1 MKIEMDTSGFKKY
14 RMALGNAAVE
24 AHTKAALSEAVAL
37 ALRKV
42 KERTPVRSGTLRR
55 EWKVTDITKEGDN
68 WVVTLYNDT
77 KYALYV
83 EYGHRT
89 RLNRKTGER
98 HWVEGQFM
106 MKISCDE
113 VKADMNHIVQKHVM
127 AMLAE
132 MGFK

>member
-55 EWKVTDITKEGDN
+55 EWKVTDIAKEGDN

-77 KYALYV
+77 KYAPYV

>member
-24 AHTKAALSEAVAL
+24 VHTKAALSEAVAL

-77 KYALYV
+77 KYAPYV

>member
-42 KERTPVRSGTLRR
+42 KERTPIRSGTLRR

-77 KYALYV
+77 KYAPYV

>member
-1 MKIEMDTSGFKKY
+1 MKIEMDTSGFTEY

-55 EWKVTDITKEGDN
+55 EWKVTDIAKEGDN

-77 KYALYV
+77 KYAPYV

>member
-77 KYALYV
+77 EYAPYV

-98 HWVEGQFM
+98 HWVDGQFM

>member
-55 EWKVTDITKEGDN
+55 EWKVTDIAKEGDN

-77 KYALYV
+77 KYAPYV

-113 VKADMNHIVQKHVM
+113 VKANMNHIVQKHVM

>member
-14 RMALGNAAVE
+14 RMALGNATVE

-37 ALRKV
+37 ALRKT
-42 KERTPVRSGTLRR
+42 KQRTPHITGTLRR
-55 EWKVTDITKEGDN
+55 EWKVTDIAKEGDN

-77 KYALYV
+77 KYAPYV

>member
-1 MKIEMDTSGFKKY
+1 MKIEMDTRGFEKY
-14 RMALGNAAVE
+14 RLTFGNAAVE
-24 AHTKAALSEAVAL
+24 AHIRAALAEAVAM

-42 KERTPVRSGTLRR
+42 KERTPVQTGTLRR
-55 EWKVTDITKEGDN
+55 EWRITAIVKDGDY

-77 KYALYV
+77 KYAPYV

-89 RLNRKTGER
+89 PPNKKTGER
-98 HWVEGQFM
+98 HWVKGQFM

-113 VKADMNHIVQKHVM
+113 VKKNMGYIVQKHVN
-127 AMLAE
+127 AMLAQ

>member
-55 EWKVTDITKEGDN
+55 EWKVTDIAKEGDN

-77 KYALYV
+77 KYAPYV

-127 AMLAE
+127 AMLAQ